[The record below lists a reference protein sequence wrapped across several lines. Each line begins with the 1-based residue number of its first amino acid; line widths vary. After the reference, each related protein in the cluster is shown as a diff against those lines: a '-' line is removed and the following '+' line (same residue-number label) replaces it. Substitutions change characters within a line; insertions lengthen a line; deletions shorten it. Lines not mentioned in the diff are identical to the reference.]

1 MPKKTKSPKHSQ
13 SPDNQSPSPDAPA
26 AEPRSAKKP
35 TTREGKRIIS
45 IAVDE
50 KLASRLALLARA
62 EGVSVTQLI
71 VDAVSRNLRGRI
83 AAALES
89 LKADLEG

>member
-1 MPKKTKSPKHSQ
+1 MAKKTKSPKSRENPTHTS
-13 SPDNQSPSPDAPA
+13 DAPA
-26 AEPRSAKKP
+26 SEPSSSKKP

-50 KLASRLALLARA
+50 KLASRLSLLARA

-71 VDAVSRNLRGRI
+71 VDAVSRNLKGRI
-83 AAALES
+83 AAALDA
-89 LKADLEG
+89 LKADAGIE